1 MPVRARPAHCL
12 IYGQTGNSVDIMC
25 AQDVIISLHLYAGNA
40 KGSLIKYR
48 NDEIVPNK
56 WHRSDKIITIK

>member
-1 MPVRARPAHCL
+1 
-12 IYGQTGNSVDIMC
+12 MC

-56 WHRSDKIITIK
+56 WHRSDKIITIKYLNTIISYLPL